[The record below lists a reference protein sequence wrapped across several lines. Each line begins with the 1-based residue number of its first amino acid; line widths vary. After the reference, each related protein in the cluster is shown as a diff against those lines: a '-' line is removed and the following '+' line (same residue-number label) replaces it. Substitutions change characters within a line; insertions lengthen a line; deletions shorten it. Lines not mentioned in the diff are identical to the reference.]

1 VSYATFR
8 LDDQV
13 TFVHLV
19 QVRTEPSPLLAVRAF
34 GKFQA
39 GIGGRVDTGPGT
51 GNLTEVGSCRFFA
64 G

>member
-1 VSYATFR
+1 
-8 LDDQV
+8 V

-19 QVRTEPSPLLAVRAF
+19 QVATEPSPLLAVRAF
-34 GKFQA
+34 GEFQA

-51 GNLTEVGSCRFFA
+51 DNITEVGSYRSFA